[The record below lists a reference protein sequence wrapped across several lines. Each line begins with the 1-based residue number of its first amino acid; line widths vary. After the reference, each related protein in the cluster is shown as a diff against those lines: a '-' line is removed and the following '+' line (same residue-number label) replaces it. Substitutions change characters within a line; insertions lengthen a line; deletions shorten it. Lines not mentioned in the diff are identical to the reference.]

1 MTANCWF
8 TDNFTSA
15 GWSRTGG
22 NILKKKE
29 KEKGESLEEK
39 KEETTTGHCRDHGRV
54 PTTSRERHS
63 PRKTIIYIYIYEI
76 TGSQGVTPSISVTN
90 VPRVRR
96 PWPSSTPKRL
106 DP

>member
-15 GWSRTGG
+15 GVIANGRKHSE
-22 NILKKKE
+22 KKE

-63 PRKTIIYIYIYEI
+63 PRKTIIYI
-76 TGSQGVTPSISVTN
+76 SMRSPDHKV
-90 VPRVRR
+90 
-96 PWPSSTPKRL
+96 
-106 DP
+106 